1 MREIRALIV
10 DDEPLARR
18 GIRQLLE
25 REQDVT
31 IVGEARN
38 GREALRALRTLDPQ
52 LVFLDV
58 QMPEVDGF
66 GVLRAFGPER
76 MPAVIFVTAYDAFA
90 VRAFDAHAIDYLV
103 KPLREAR
110 FAEAVQRVRER
121 LRSADAVALS
131 RQLSALLATTDDA
144 RALDAT
150 PGALGSRRIVVP
162 TSTGELVLDSDEI
175 DWIEADDYYAAVH
188 TRGRRHL
195 IRESLSSLEGRL
207 DPARF
212 VRVHR
217 SAIVNLERV
226 REYRTDA
233 PGECAVLLRDG
244 TRIAVSRRRREQVVQ
259 LLRRHAR
266 RP

>member
-25 REQDVT
+25 REPDVT
-31 IVGEARN
+31 VVGEARN
-38 GREALRALRTLDPQ
+38 GREALRALRTLDPE

-66 GVLRAFGPER
+66 GVLRAVGPER
-76 MPAVIFVTAYDAFA
+76 MPPVIFVTAYDAFA

-121 LRSADAVALS
+121 LRSADAVTLS
-131 RQLSALLATTDDA
+131 RQLSALLATTADA
-144 RALDAT
+144 RLAPQAT
-150 PGALGSRRIVVP
+150 TGRRIVVP
-162 TSTGELVLDSDEI
+162 TSTGELVLEAEEI

-195 IRESLSSLEGRL
+195 IRESLSSLETRL
-207 DPARF
+207 DAARF

-217 SAIVNLERV
+217 SAIVNLDRV
-226 REYRTDA
+226 REYRADA

-244 TRIAVSRRRREQVVQ
+244 TRIAVSRRRREQVVE
-259 LLRRHAR
+259 LLRRRAR
-266 RP
+266 

>member
-18 GIRQLLE
+18 GIRQLLD
-25 REQDVT
+25 REPDV
-31 IVGEARN
+31 IVVGEARN
-38 GREALRALRTLDPQ
+38 GREALRALKTLEVE

-58 QMPEVDGF
+58 RMPEVDGF
-66 GVLRAFGPER
+66 GVLRAVGPER

-90 VRAFDAHAIDYLV
+90 VRAFDAHAVDYLV

-121 LRSADAVALS
+121 LRSADAVTLS
-131 RQLSALLATTDDA
+131 RQLSALLATTTDREA
-144 RALDAT
+144 RPTQSST
-150 PGALGSRRIVVP
+150 PSRRIVVP
-162 TSTGELVLDSDEI
+162 TSTGELVLDAEEI

-207 DPARF
+207 DAARF

-226 REYRTDA
+226 REYRTDV

-244 TRIAVSRRRREQVVQ
+244 TRIAVSRRRREQVVD
-259 LLRRHAR
+259 LLRRHGR
-266 RP
+266 

>member
-18 GIRQLLE
+18 GIRQLLD
-25 REQDVT
+25 REPDVT
-31 IVGEARN
+31 VVGEARN
-38 GREALRALRTLDPQ
+38 GREALRALRTLDPE

-66 GVLRAFGPER
+66 GVLRAVGPER
-76 MPAVIFVTAYDAFA
+76 MPSVIFVTAFDAFA
-90 VRAFDAHAIDYLV
+90 VQAFDAHAIDYLV

-121 LRSADAVALS
+121 LRSADAVSLS
-131 RQLSALLATTDDA
+131 RQLSALLATTDQA
-144 RALDAT
+144 RPTPPPAT
-150 PGALGSRRIVVP
+150 GRRIVVP
-162 TSTGELVLDSDEI
+162 TSTGELVLDAEEI
-175 DWIEADDYYAAVH
+175 DWIEAEDYYAAVH

-195 IRESLSSLEGRL
+195 IRESLASLEARL

-217 SAIVNLERV
+217 SAIINLERV
-226 REYRTDA
+226 REYRADA
-233 PGECAVLLRDG
+233 SGDRAVLLRDG
-244 TRIAVSRRRREQVVQ
+244 TRIAVSRRRREQLVD
-259 LLRRHAR
+259 LLRRHGR
-266 RP
+266 

>member
-18 GIRQLLE
+18 GIRQLLDHE
-25 REQDVT
+25 PDVAV
-31 IVGEARN
+31 IAEARN
-38 GREALRALRTLDPQ
+38 GRDALRALRTLSPD

-58 QMPEVDGF
+58 QMPELDGF
-66 GVLRAFGPER
+66 AVLRAFGPER
-76 MPAVIFVTAYDAFA
+76 MPPVIFVTAYDAFA

-121 LRSADAVALS
+121 MRSNDAVALS
-131 RQLSALLATTDDA
+131 RQLTALLAATDA
-144 RALDAT
+144 AKVEAKS
-150 PGALGSRRIVVP
+150 PSRRIVVP
-162 TSTGELVLDSDEI
+162 TSTGELVLDASEI

-195 IRESLSSLEGRL
+195 IRESLASLETRL
-207 DPARF
+207 DSAQF
-212 VRVHR
+212 VRAHR

-226 REYRTDA
+226 RELRSDA
-233 PGECAVLLRDG
+233 PGECTMVLRDG
-244 TRIAVSRRRREQVVQ
+244 TRVPVSRRRREQVTEIV
-259 LLRRHAR
+259 RRFIR
-266 RP
+266 